1 MTETVSILNL
11 LIAFVVALLMGAG
24 MLVANNRHR
33 DRRTSERFKAVH
45 DRIAAVDC
53 RVDDTRES
61 FVHND
66 HLQQIA
72 SDFKD
77 GLSEVRTEVRGTNE
91 RIDKV
96 LGRMIDAAEGKHG

>member
-1 MTETVSILNL
+1 MTESVSLLNL
-11 LIAFVVALLMGAG
+11 VVAFAVFILTAVGLM
-24 MLVANNRHR
+24 LANNRHR

-72 SDFKD
+72 QDFKD
-77 GLSEVRTEVRGTNE
+77 GLTEVRIEVRGTNE

-96 LGRMIDAAEGKHG
+96 LGRMIDAAEGKHN